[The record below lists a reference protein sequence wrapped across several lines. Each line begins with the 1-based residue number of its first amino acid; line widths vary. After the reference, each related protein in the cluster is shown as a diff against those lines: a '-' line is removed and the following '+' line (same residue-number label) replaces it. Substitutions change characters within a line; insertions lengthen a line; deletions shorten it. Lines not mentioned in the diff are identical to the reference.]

1 MPENDSHDKLTL
13 TLDALRSD
21 VERTPLADSMTVRR
35 RGDQRTR
42 RQAVGGAVAV
52 VALVAGLAGVLG
64 GGGGFNRADA
74 PIPASSGPTTST
86 DVEQPLTLAAE
97 PLFPADSPLLTVG
110 QISFVQSP
118 EQPDIAQTKLQ
129 CMPDPAT
136 LGATATKNGLFYSD
150 VDGSFSEHV
159 LQFPTSEAAA
169 AASDT
174 LKAAFEACPEG
185 DAAEVTVDDRGP
197 QAVGLDGFHASRT
210 STPTADA
217 GIGYNETGV
226 VRDGNV
232 LAVLFYNGMGNP
244 AEGENDTPAA
254 SWIWS
259 AERLQA
265 AIEAATA

>member
-1 MPENDSHDKLTL
+1 
-13 TLDALRSD
+13 
-21 VERTPLADSMTVRR
+21 MTVRR

-64 GGGGFNRADA
+64 GSAAFDRADA
-74 PIPASSGPTTST
+74 PTPASSGPTTST

-136 LGATATKNGLFYSD
+136 LGATASKSGFFYSE
-150 VDGSFSEHV
+150 VEGTFSEHV
-159 LQFPTSEAAA
+159 LRFDTSAQAAA
-169 AASDT
+169 AADT
-174 LKAAFEACPEG
+174 LQSTFEACPEG
-185 DAAEVTVDDRGP
+185 DPAEVTTADRGP

-210 STPTADA
+210 STPRADA

-226 VRDGNV
+226 VRDANV
-232 LAVLFYNGMGNP
+232 LVVLFFNGMGNP
-244 AEGENDTPAA
+244 AEGENATPAA
-254 SWIWS
+254 SWVWS